1 MIKLT
6 MAKATKGIIKIIP
19 DETIIRKIYV
29 LRGQKVMLDMDLA
42 VLYEVETG
50 YLKRQV
56 KRNIERFPED
66 FMFEL
71 DGMEIQN
78 LRSQIGISSWGGTR
92 YLPFA
97 FTEQGVAM
105 LSGVINSSKAIEM
118 NIAIMRAFVEM
129 RNLVHDNKKIAEQ
142 IKALFERVGEHDVQ
156 LAAIYDALENLMD
169 KKVDEKIE
177 KQQWIERERIG
188 FKK

>member
-1 MIKLT
+1 

-29 LRGQKVMLDMDLA
+29 LRGQKVMLDMDLEA
-42 VLYEVETG
+42 LYEVETG

-71 DGMEIQN
+71 DAKETQN
-78 LRSQIGISSWGGTR
+78 LRSQICISSWGGTR

-97 FTEQGVAM
+97 FTE
-105 LSGVINSSKAIEM
+105 
-118 NIAIMRAFVEM
+118 
-129 RNLVHDNKKIAEQ
+129 
-142 IKALFERVGEHDVQ
+142 
-156 LAAIYDALENLMD
+156 
-169 KKVDEKIE
+169 
-177 KQQWIERERIG
+177 
-188 FKK
+188 